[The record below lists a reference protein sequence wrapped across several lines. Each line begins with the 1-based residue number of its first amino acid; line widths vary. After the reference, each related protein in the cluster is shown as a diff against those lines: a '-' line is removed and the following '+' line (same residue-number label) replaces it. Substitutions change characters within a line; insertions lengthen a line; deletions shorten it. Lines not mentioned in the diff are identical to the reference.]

1 MEETNSYRERF
12 AESGWRVMERAV
24 KESRR
29 RQQNYVSL
37 EHLVHSLGAVEA
49 DLFDAFLLDL
59 GVDARELRA
68 FVKKRLGSGLHHRS
82 AGVRLAPEVNS
93 YLKAARRRALSFK
106 REGIEAGDILVAL
119 AQDKRGFLV
128 ELLRS
133 FGADADMV
141 AWTAHRRVVE
151 LELARAGRPSQ
162 AGARRSGGESEY
174 AEGDTVRIKSGPF
187 AAFTGKVA
195 EVLKESATIK
205 VLVNIFGRTTPIE
218 INFGDAEKITF
229 ANEH

>member
-1 MEETNSYRERF
+1 
-12 AESGWRVMERAV
+12 MERAV

-37 EHLVHSLGAVEA
+37 EHLVHALGAAEA

-59 GVDARELRA
+59 GVDAREPRA
-68 FVKKRLGSGLHHRS
+68 LVKKRLASGLQHRG
-82 AGVRLAPEVNS
+82 AGVRVAPEVNS

-106 REGIEAGDILVAL
+106 RDGIESGDLLVAL

-133 FGADADMV
+133 FGADADVV
-141 AWTAHRRVVE
+141 AWAAHRRVVE
-151 LELARAGRPSQ
+151 AEAARAGKSAVVYVR
-162 AGARRSGGESEY
+162 GAHSPTDY

-187 AAFTGKVA
+187 ASFTGKVA

-205 VLVNIFGRTTPIE
+205 VIVQIFGRTTPID
-218 INFGDAEKITF
+218 INFSDAEKITF
-229 ANEH
+229 AR